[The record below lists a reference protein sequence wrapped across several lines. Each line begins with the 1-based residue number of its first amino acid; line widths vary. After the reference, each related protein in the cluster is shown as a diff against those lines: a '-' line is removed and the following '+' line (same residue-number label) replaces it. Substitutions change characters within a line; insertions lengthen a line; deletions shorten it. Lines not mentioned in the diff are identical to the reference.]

1 MQVRSATIQIIG
13 KGKIE
18 KEGAKQRKVEEG
30 RRFEVD
36 ILGLK
41 LKNFGLQI
49 RKCENEANLPFSL
62 TYKN

>member
-18 KEGAKQRKVEEG
+18 KEEGKQRKVEEG

-36 ILGLK
+36 ILGLR
-41 LKNFGLQI
+41 LKNFDLQ
-49 RKCENEANLPFSL
+49 N
-62 TYKN
+62 